1 MEETLELAMKRISE
15 LERKLENY
23 YQLLFIENELD
34 FILRGSYIVEDELS
48 KIISGNYELST

>member
-1 MEETLELAMKRISE
+1 MEEIVELAMKKILE

-23 YQLLFIENELD
+23 YQILFIENELD

-48 KIISGNYELST
+48 KVISGNYELST

>member
-1 MEETLELAMKRISE
+1 MEETLELAMKKISE

-23 YQLLFIENELD
+23 YQILFIENELD

-48 KIISGNYELST
+48 KVISGNYELST

>member
-1 MEETLELAMKRISE
+1 MEETLELAMKKILE

-48 KIISGNYELST
+48 KVISGNYELST